1 MMHIRLDMPGV
12 ARWHELWCK
21 ALRQEEAGQF
31 ALALETLQQ
40 ALEHARRAVPDRLL
54 QVATLER
61 MAYMQEKLG
70 WDGAAARFFETALS
84 VVDSLPG
91 ARGEVEKA
99 NTLMAVARHY
109 FRRGRL
115 EKAEQLCRQAESL
128 YRKRLGD
135 RHAFVAIADGFRANI
150 LYQRGEFDQAA
161 ALIERVLPRLQKFA
175 DDPTQVVNGRQ
186 LRAKILH
193 KLGKTRQAIAELRA
207 LSEFAESP
215 SAQIS
220 FGPEFSAGISRDLC
234 EILLED
240 GQAAEAHRIAWEI
253 LSRLEKHFPPT
264 APVVE
269 AARQLVAQAARQL
282 SRQEEQALIETI
294 AEEDG
299 LEKYNLANRRWLE
312 RFVQPD
318 M

>member
-1 MMHIRLDMPGV
+1 MMHIRLDLPGV

-40 ALEHARRAVPDRLL
+40 ALEHARRRVPDQLL
-54 QVATLER
+54 TVATLER

-70 WDGAAARFFETALS
+70 RDEEAARYFETALG

-99 NTLMAVARHY
+99 NTLMAVARHQ

-115 EKAEQLCRQAESL
+115 EEAEQLCRQAESL

-150 LYQRGEFDQAA
+150 LYQRGEYHQAL
-161 ALIERVLPRLQKFA
+161 ALIEHVLPKLQRFA

-186 LRAKILH
+186 LRAKTLH
-193 KLGKTRQAIAELRA
+193 KLGKTRQAVAELRA
-207 LSEFAESP
+207 LAEFAESL
-215 SAQIS
+215 SAQIG
-220 FGPEFSAGISRDLC
+220 FGPEFSADIWRDLC
-234 EILLED
+234 EILLEN

-269 AARQLVAQAARQL
+269 AARQLAAQAAGQL
-282 SRQEEQALIETI
+282 SRQDEKALIETI

-312 RFVQPD
+312 RFVQPG